1 MVWTGTGRLVGSLGE
16 FEKECMDK
24 YDVRVGALPPT
35 PALGSLPQFSLGS
48 PPTPPTH
55 LHRRKCSPAPLPHAP
70 SPLLAPP
77 LPRRLGPHA

>member
-35 PALGSLPQFSLGS
+35 PALGSLPRF
-48 PPTPPTH
+48 
-55 LHRRKCSPAPLPHAP
+55 SPALTTHSADAPLA
-70 SPLLAPP
+70 A
-77 LPRRLGPHA
+77 